1 MGLLDGNDRGK
12 KIALEGRDGKSTMKP
27 SIPKLWAS
35 EKGKQLLEEFN
46 EGSGWVFDKV
56 NYRLVQSALGVVVGG
71 INLGLFDT
79 EREAALAYDRA
90 TILMYGEENA
100 ETNFA
105 PEESENV
112 AFSNEIMRQINAA
125 KAGQKLH

>member
-1 MGLLDGNDRGK
+1 M
-12 KIALEGRDGKSTMKP
+12 P
-27 SIPKLWAS
+27 SQMNFQQVFLTLS
-35 EKGKQLLEEFN
+35 